1 MAESGSISSFFRYH
15 GFTFCQTHSLK
26 ADGFEFWDITIL
38 SLNILRLTFG
48 DSLKDQNKT
57 KAQLIS
63 ELRVMRKKI
72 SEIDRVENPDRQQIK
87 TITQFDSIIPERK
100 ILNDTLRFTQITV
113 ENSQDAVLWVGS
125 DARLIYVN
133 KHAVHLLGY
142 TKEELLKLSVHD
154 IDPDFQKTVWQK
166 HWHQLKQKRATI
178 VESKWITKN
187 GHIFPV
193 ELAINHHEFEEKEYH
208 ITFARDITE
217 RKNVE
222 LALNKSLQTLQE
234 ERNIFTGG
242 PVVVFKWKNQP
253 GWPVEYVSPNVE
265 KVFGYTVEE
274 FINREV
280 TSAKI
285 IPKEDIARYIEEIR
299 TNLDSGASNFTHHP
313 YRAIRKDGRT
323 IWLLDYTMIL
333 RDKNGMPTHFLGY
346 VVDISKQKE
355 SEEQI
360 QTHLRQTKHLQQTI
374 ENLNRAQTLEDIYH
388 AAGEGILKT
397 LKADRY
403 SILLFEADQKVHFKA
418 WHNLSDSY
426 RQKTNGHCPWKID
439 EIDAQPLYYTDVSK
453 SDLNKSLKKNLLAE
467 GINALLFVP
476 LKGPAL
482 LIGKFMAYFDK
493 PHACSDEELQFTQV
507 IAQNLAAV
515 ISRQKALEES
525 RQAEQQFRAIFEN
538 ATEGIYQSSLQGKFI
553 TVNPAMIQLFGYQH
567 TEQLLSIENTAELYW
582 DANERQRLAR
592 LVDDEGFLTNVEVKM
607 RRADNEPVWVLM
619 NDRAVKNAKGE
630 TIFYEGTL
638 LDITERKRA
647 EEALRESERRF
658 RRLFEDLGDAVFV
671 TKIGGTDPGQIV
683 EVNPAA
689 VKQTG
694 YSRDE
699 LIGMNI
705 SKDLALPGSGEI
717 SQAEWDKRLTE
728 GKPVTTTEKKKS
740 KDGAEYWVEVVVTPI
755 DYKGIKSCLSIN
767 HDITSRKQ
775 AEEALQ
781 KSEEKYRKIFE
792 NVQDVFYQTDYN
804 GTITEISPSIERHSG
819 FTRVSLIGKSSK
831 TFYYDPGDYLKLCEK
846 LETFGE
852 INDFEIRLKDKS
864 NRLVFVS
871 INTHIV
877 FDQNGKPIA
886 TEGTLRD
893 ITERKQAEFLQF
905 EQRRILELIS
915 RGKASQTEIFEAIT
929 QIAEAYLP
937 NVRSSIV
944 LLDGETIRH
953 GAAPSMPEAYNALID
968 GLQIGP
974 VAGSC
979 GTAIYRNERVVVS
992 DISNDPLWA
1001 DYRHLGKEY
1010 GFSACWSQ
1018 PILDTR
1024 ENVLGAFALYREQPG
1039 RPTDTEIQ
1047 LIESMAH
1054 LTGITI
1060 ERKRTEEELK
1070 TLSAAIRHSP
1080 AVVLI
1085 TDRRG
1090 NIEYVN
1096 PKFCQLTGYT
1106 ADEVIGKNPRILQSG
1121 RMPKEIYKK
1130 LWEAILTGKEWRGEF
1145 HNKKKNGELY
1155 WENAV
1160 ISAILNEKGDITHF
1174 LAVKEDI
1181 TEHKRMRAEK
1191 EKLESQLRRAQ
1202 KLETI
1207 GTLAG
1212 GIAHDFNNI
1221 LSPIMGYTDM
1231 ALSGLSPSDPLFTD
1245 LDHVFKAAKRAKDLV
1260 EQILLFSKQMEKER
1274 KPLALHLI
1282 VKEAIKLL
1290 RPTIPVTIEIR
1301 QRINGYCDKVLA
1313 DATQMH
1319 QVVMNLCANASQAM
1333 EEKGGTLT
1341 IELKQI
1347 AVDAETAELSPNL
1360 NEGEYVRLTVV
1371 DTGSGMDRATIE
1383 RIFEPFFT
1391 TKTVDKGTGMGLSVV
1406 HGIVRSHHGEI
1417 LVYSEPGKGS
1427 TFHVYLPVA
1436 KDKAETTKIDP
1447 QAMLRGQES
1456 ILVVDD
1462 DKIIADMV
1470 KRMLVKCGY
1479 KVDVYYNS
1487 LEALNVIQQLPDKYD
1502 LLISDLTMPNMTG
1515 LDLSQRLQK
1524 LHLEIPV
1531 IIMTGYG
1538 DNLTDATLRQHGIKQ
1553 VIGKPIVMKE
1563 LANAI
1568 RKDLD

>member
-1 MAESGSISSFFRYH
+1 M
-15 GFTFCQTHSLK
+15 
-26 ADGFEFWDITIL
+26 
-38 SLNILRLTFG
+38 
-48 DSLKDQNKT
+48 KDQNKT
-57 KAQLIS
+57 KAQLIA
-63 ELRVMRKKI
+63 ELREMRKRI
-72 SEIDRVENPDRQQIK
+72 SEIDPGKNPDQQRMK
-87 TITQFDSIIPERK
+87 TAAHFDSIIPECK
-100 ILNDTLRFTQITV
+100 FFNDTLRFTQLTV
-113 ENSQDAVLWVGS
+113 ENSQDAVFWVGS
-125 DARLIYVN
+125 DARFIYVN
-133 KHAVHLLGY
+133 KQAAHLLEY

-154 IDPDFQKTVWQK
+154 IDPDFQKADWQD
-166 HWHQLKQKRATI
+166 HWRQLKQKGAMI

-187 GHIFPV
+187 GHTFPV

-222 LALNKSLQTLQE
+222 SAFHKSLKTLQE
-234 ERNIFTGG
+234 ERNIFTEG
-242 PVVVFKWKNQP
+242 PVVVFKWKNQH

-265 KVFGYTVEE
+265 KVFGYTVQE
-274 FINREV
+274 FINREI

-285 IPKEDIARYIEEIR
+285 IPKEDIVRYIEEIR

-333 RDKNGMPTHFLGY
+333 RDKNGITTHFLGY

-355 SEEQI
+355 IEEQI

-374 ENLNRAQTLEDIYH
+374 ENLNRAQTLKDIYH

-426 RQKTNGHCPWKID
+426 RRKMDGHSPWKID
-439 EIDAQPLYYTDVSK
+439 EIDAQPLYYSDVSK
-453 SDLNKSLKKNLLAE
+453 SKLSDDIKKSVLDE

-476 LKGPAL
+476 LKGQDRL
-482 LIGKFMAYFDK
+482 FGKFMVYFDK
-493 PHACSDEELQFTQV
+493 AHACTDEELQFTQV
-507 IAQNLAAV
+507 IAQNFAAV
-515 ISRQKALEES
+515 ISRQKALEET
-525 RQAEQQFRAIFEN
+525 RQAEQQFRSIFEN
-538 ATEGIYQSSLQGKFI
+538 ATEGIYQSTLQGKFI
-553 TVNPAMIQLFGYQH
+553 TVNPAMVQLFGYNR

-592 LVDDEGFLTNVEVKM
+592 LLDDEGLLTNVEVKM

-619 NDRAVKNAKGE
+619 NDRAVKNGKGE

-658 RRLFEDLGDAVFV
+658 RRFFEDLGDAVFV

-717 SQAEWDKRLTE
+717 SQAEWDKQLTE
-728 GKPVTTTEKKKS
+728 GKSVTTIEKKKN

-755 DYKGIKSCLSIN
+755 DYKGTKACLSIN

-804 GTITEISPSIERHSG
+804 GVITEISPSIERHSG
-819 FTRVSLIGKSSK
+819 FKREGLIGKSSK

-846 LETFGE
+846 LEATGE
-852 INDFEIRLKDKS
+852 VNDFEIRLKDKS
-864 NRLVFVS
+864 NRLIFVS
-871 INTHIV
+871 INTHIL
-877 FDQNGKPIA
+877 FDRNGKPIA

-929 QIAEAYLP
+929 QVAEAYLP
-937 NVRSSIV
+937 NVRGSIL
-944 LLDGETIRH
+944 LLDGKTIRH
-953 GAAPSMPEAYNALID
+953 GAAPSLPDAYNAIID
-968 GLQIGP
+968 GMQIGP
-974 VAGSC
+974 AAGSC
-979 GTAIYRNERVVVS
+979 GTAMYRRERVVVEDVNTS
-992 DISNDPLWA
+992 PLWA
-1001 DYRHLGKEY
+1001 DFRHLGKEY
-1010 GFSACWSQ
+1010 GFCACWSQ
-1018 PILDTR
+1018 PIMDAK
-1024 ENVLGAFALYREQPG
+1024 ENVLGAFALYHEQPG
-1039 RPTDTEIQ
+1039 RPTDAEIQ

-1054 LTGITI
+1054 LSGITI

-1096 PKFCQLTGYT
+1096 PKFCRLTGYS
-1106 ADEVIGKNPRILQSG
+1106 AEEVTGKNPSILQSG
-1121 RMPKEIYKK
+1121 KMPKEIYKQ
-1130 LWEAILTGKEWRGEF
+1130 LWETILAGKEWRGEF

-1174 LAVKEDI
+1174 LSVKEDI

-1191 EKLESQLRRAQ
+1191 AKLEAQLRRSQ

-1231 ALSGLSPSDPLFTD
+1231 ALSGLPPSDPLFAD

-1260 EQILLFSKQMEKER
+1260 EQILLFSKQVEKER

-1301 QRINGYCDKVLA
+1301 QRINGACDKVLA

-1319 QVVMNLCANASQAM
+1319 QVIVNLCANASQAM

-1341 IELKQI
+1341 IELKQVD
-1347 AVDAETAELSPNL
+1347 VDAETAKLSPNL
-1360 NEGEYVRLTVV
+1360 NEGEYVRLTVI
-1371 DTGSGMDRATIE
+1371 DTGNGMDKATME

-1391 TKTVDKGTGMGLSVV
+1391 TKAVDKGTGMGLSVV

-1427 TFHVYLPVA
+1427 SFHVYLPVV
-1436 KDKAETTKIDP
+1436 KAASETTKIDP
-1447 QAMLRGQES
+1447 KTMVGGQES

-1487 LEALNVIQQLPDKYD
+1487 LEALRVIKQLPDKYD

-1515 LDLSQRLQK
+1515 LDLSKKLQK
-1524 LHLEIPV
+1524 LRSEIPI

-1538 DNLTDATLRQHGIKQ
+1538 DNLTDATLRKHGIKQ

-1568 RKDLD
+1568 RQDLDKCKKEKL